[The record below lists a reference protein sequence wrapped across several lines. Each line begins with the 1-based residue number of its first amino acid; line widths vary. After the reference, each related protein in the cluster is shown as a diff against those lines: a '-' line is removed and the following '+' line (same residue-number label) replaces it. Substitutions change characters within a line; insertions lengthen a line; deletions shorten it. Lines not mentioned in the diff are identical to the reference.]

1 MRGMSPGT
9 FSFNTKGGRCESCKG
24 AGRIKLEMAFMP
36 DQFVECEDCKGSRY
50 GEEMQSVQWNG
61 KSIADVL
68 KMTFEEAA
76 QFFDFHSQL
85 KGILDLMVET
95 GLGYLELGQSSPTL
109 SGGEAQRL
117 KLVTELAQGQ
127 LSYKER
133 SRGIASSNLY
143 ILEEPTIGL
152 HMAACERLI
161 DLLHRL
167 VDQGHTSIV
176 IEHHLDIN
184 AEADYVVEMGP
195 DGGIGGGEILYQGP
209 LKDIQSISRSPTAP
223 YLKRFFSD

>member
-133 SRGIASSNLY
+133 SRGIASRNLY

-167 VDQGHTSIV
+167 VDQGHTCIV
-176 IEHHLDIN
+176 IEHHLDII